1 MPFKTT
7 IDIRSNTR
15 VKWNTDYD
23 GNSMEL
29 INAKT
34 KMFRTPVRVTRDR
47 ELLKGKTVSNTYT
60 NVLKKANANC
70 KTR

>member
-15 VKWNTDYD
+15 VKWNTDND